1 MNLYLYNLE
10 QNREIAFGKG
20 DIIAIETDNMRFFR
34 NILSDLK
41 EIPNDY
47 AECALFENDKQLSLC
62 KDYLLFIDY
71 YDNEVITKTVNS
83 KILKQMSQEVERNTS
98 LFLEYQQLLAALY
111 AFVLKTIDEND
122 VSFDSVG
129 GKSFEE
135 VLKLFSVA
143 VKLPREDI
151 YIKMINLMQVIS
163 ALKLYPL
170 LILVNAKSYFS
181 DSELKEFIKM
191 AKYLDLALFLIDNR
205 ITDNKI
211 SDEILLMIDEDFFEK
226 VK

>member
-10 QNREIAFGKG
+10 QNREITFGKG

-41 EIPNDY
+41 EIPSDS
-47 AECALFENDKQLSLC
+47 AECALFGNDKQLSLS

-83 KILKQMSQEVERNTS
+83 KILKRMSQEVERNTN
-98 LFLEYQQLLAALY
+98 LFLEYQQLLADLY

-122 VSFDSVG
+122 ISFNSVG

-163 ALKLYPL
+163 ALQLYPL

-181 DSELKEFIKM
+181 DNELKEFIKM
-191 AKYLDLALFLIDNR
+191 ARYLDLALLFIDNR

-211 SDEILLMIDEDFFEK
+211 SDETLLMIDEDFFER

>member
-1 MNLYLYNLE
+1 
-10 QNREIAFGKG
+10 
-20 DIIAIETDNMRFFR
+20 
-34 NILSDLK
+34 
-41 EIPNDY
+41 
-47 AECALFENDKQLSLC
+47 
-62 KDYLLFIDY
+62 
-71 YDNEVITKTVNS
+71 
-83 KILKQMSQEVERNTS
+83 MSQEVERNTT
-98 LFLEYQQLLAALY
+98 LFLEYQQLLADLY

-122 VSFDSVG
+122 ISFDSVG

-163 ALKLYPL
+163 ALQLYPL

-191 AKYLDLALFLIDNR
+191 ARYLDLALLFIDNR

-211 SDEILLMIDEDFFEK
+211 SDETLLMIDEDFFERIK
-226 VK
+226 